1 MNDSQKVFQRKYEQT
16 ITHDS
21 QGCQGVF
28 IPLENC
34 FIHKSDNMSST
45 NVGLSKGSV
54 KQTPV
59 TS

>member
-1 MNDSQKVFQRKYEQT
+1 MTESQTESLRKYEQS

-21 QGCQGVF
+21 QGCQGGF
-28 IPLENC
+28 NPLKNC
-34 FIHKSDNMSST
+34 FLHKSDDMSST
-45 NVGLSKGSV
+45 NVRLSKCSV